1 MLYRDRPEEIGLIV
15 QNPKPAPSRC
25 WAEHGLESR
34 FCGDSWGRIAD
45 SKWCLSDKSLSQR
58 SDHRSGSRRF
68 GHAAKQSLSR
78 RIAPYEP
85 GAMRYPMAES

>member
-1 MLYRDRPEEIGLIV
+1 MSRTPSQRRRVVGQNMGL
-15 QNPKPAPSRC
+15 R
-25 WAEHGLESR
+25 
-34 FCGDSWGRIAD
+34 AD
-45 SKWCLSDKSLSQR
+45 SVAIAGAGLPTANGASLIKSLSQR

-68 GHAAKQSLSR
+68 DHAAKQSLSR